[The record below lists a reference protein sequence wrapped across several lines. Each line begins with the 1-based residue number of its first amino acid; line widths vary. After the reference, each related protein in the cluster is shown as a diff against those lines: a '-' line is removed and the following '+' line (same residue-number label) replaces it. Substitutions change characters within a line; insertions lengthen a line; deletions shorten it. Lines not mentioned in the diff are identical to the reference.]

1 MEIAKDLEHVEL
13 LLKASEGI
21 LLKISI
27 KDDPDVVKHL
37 RKIQELES
45 SIRLDINQRTRKKE
59 KRHLT

>member
-37 RKIQELES
+37 RKIQELEF
-45 SIRLDINQRTRKKE
+45 SIRKDINQRARKKE